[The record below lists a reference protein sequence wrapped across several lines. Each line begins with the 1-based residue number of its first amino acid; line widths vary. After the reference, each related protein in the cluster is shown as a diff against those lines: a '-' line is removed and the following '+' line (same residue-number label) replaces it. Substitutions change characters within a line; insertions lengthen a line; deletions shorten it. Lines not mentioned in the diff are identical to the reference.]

1 MFGMVEVAAKTANFL
16 LNSYERHFVKRFIV
30 RKLFFLDLRRD
41 DSKKLLCLAPIRGHD
56 AIADGAA

>member
-1 MFGMVEVAAKTANFL
+1 MEVAEISANIL

-30 RKLFFLDLRRD
+30 KKLFFLDLRRD
-41 DSKKLLCLAPIRGHD
+41 DPKKLLCLAPIRGHD